1 MIPSNRR
8 VWRPLNTYGLLFI
21 ALTVGFTLG
30 YTVAVL

>member
-1 MIPSNRR
+1 MTSSKR

-21 ALTVGFTLG
+21 AVAVGVVIG